1 MADENAAAT
10 TANLHP
16 DGRPVTP
23 GDVASRQ
30 AARDAALARAAAAE
44 REAAAAQADRDAADA
59 RLRAA
64 LDRAAQER
72 VAANLPPLSAHDDD
86 DDNASFATVDN
97 EAVLNAA
104 AQHEGTALLNL
115 HAQAASVQ
123 NIRLLIPLRLDGT
136 STFYA
141 RWRETFL
148 LTLGRYSLERHVL
161 SDTAV
166 PASADWARMDCV
178 VRTWLFGT
186 ITDDLADTVSEH
198 RASARDIWLAIES
211 QFLGNQATRA
221 LYADADFRTFSQGD
235 LSVVDYCRQYKHKAQ
250 DLRDLG
256 EPISDRTL
264 VLNIIRGLNERFA
277 AIGLHLCR
285 TNPLPSFL
293 QVRADLQIEELTM
306 AKTPPATALLSSS
319 AGGQGPPSGAPLPG
333 ATPPHQQGASGS
345 SSGSSSRRGK
355 RGGKKNGSGGPGTN
369 TSAGGSGGQP
379 GGGGNASSASASPGG
394 QHHSGSLSTC
404 GLGPAA
410 CLAHPLLGRPSRL
423 TPLSLGRLVS
433 GLASGEFLLQ
443 FRSWALLH

>member
-23 GDVASRQ
+23 GDVAYRQ

-123 NIRLLIPLRLDGT
+123 NIRLLIPLCLDGT
-136 STFYA
+136 PTFYA

-148 LTLGRYSLERHVL
+148 LTLGRYSLEHVL
-161 SDTAV
+161 SDTVV
-166 PASADWARMDCV
+166 PASADSARMDCV

-211 QFLGNQATRA
+211 PFLRNQATRA

-235 LSVVDYCRQYKHKAQ
+235 LSVVDYCRQYKRKAQ

-256 EPISDRTL
+256 EPVSDRTL

-277 AIGLHLCR
+277 AIGLHLRR

-293 QVRADLQIEELTM
+293 QVRPDLQL
-306 AKTPPATALLSSS
+306 
-319 AGGQGPPSGAPLPG
+319 
-333 ATPPHQQGASGS
+333 
-345 SSGSSSRRGK
+345 
-355 RGGKKNGSGGPGTN
+355 KN
-369 TSAGGSGGQP
+369 
-379 GGGGNASSASASPGG
+379 
-394 QHHSGSLSTC
+394 
-404 GLGPAA
+404 
-410 CLAHPLLGRPSRL
+410 
-423 TPLSLGRLVS
+423 
-433 GLASGEFLLQ
+433 
-443 FRSWALLH
+443 